1 MNDVDAP
8 RMNTE
13 SLTFVFDGPAVES
26 GEIDVQDLAPAL
38 LAIGALIQAA
48 NAEINGDRA
57 QVAVKVKATKD
68 GSFEVDLMLVQSILE
83 QAKGFFDILSAHK
96 DGIAAMNDL
105 ADLLFKGGAA
115 TTMIGGGLIGLL
127 KFLKGRKPDR
137 IVPAGGDIHVH
148 LGDSY
153 FTTNPQ
159 TIQLA
164 ESVAVREQA
173 RKMVS
178 TLEDNGIDVLKV
190 RRGGETMAEVREED
204 VPSFDIFDSEEVLAD
219 EERVM
224 TLQIISLSFKEDNK
238 WRFTDGGEV
247 FSATV
252 VDPHFLLQVANNDIA
267 FSKGDYLVC
276 RVREVQR
283 RGPRGLQ
290 KDRTIV
296 ELIEHKPAAR
306 QLRLL

>member
-1 MNDVDAP
+1 MANLNNASAALMNS
-8 RMNTE
+8 E
-13 SLTFVFDGPAVES
+13 HLTFVFAGPAVES
-26 GEIDVQDLAPAL
+26 SEIDVQDLAPAL

-57 QVAVKVKATKD
+57 HVAVKVKATKS
-68 GSFEVDLMLVQSILE
+68 GSFEVDLILVQSLLE
-83 QAKGFFDILSAHK
+83 QAKGFFDILTVHK
-96 DGIAAMNDL
+96 DGIAAMSDL
-105 ADLLFKGGAA
+105 AELLFKGGA
-115 TTMIGGGLIGLL
+115 GVGGLIGLL
-127 KFLKGRKPDR
+127 KWLRGRKPDS
-137 IVPAGGDIHVH
+137 IVPVGGDVHVH
-148 LGDSY
+148 IGDNH
-153 FTTNPQ
+153 FLTNAQ

-178 TLEDNGIDVLKV
+178 TLENNGIDVLQV
-190 RRGGETMAEVREED
+190 RRDGETMAEVRRED
-204 VPSFDIFDSEEVLAD
+204 VPSFDVVDGEEVLAD

-252 VDPHFLLQVANNDIA
+252 MDNEFLRKVANNDIA
-267 FSKGDYLVC
+267 FAKGDYLVC

-296 ELIEHKPAAR
+296 LLIEHKAAAR